1 MKKPFFK
8 KFISN
13 FREVILEETGSEHNP
28 VLQIVLYK
36 ERYQLCTKTAI
47 YSYEDKYDNF
57 RTAFDQLKIS
67 EKKIDNTLLLGLGLG
82 SIPQMLET
90 IYKVETDYIAVE
102 IDEVICQLAEKYIL
116 SDLKSNIQTFP
127 IDAMNYFQWYDHRFD
142 MIAMDIFQ
150 SAVVPEEFESKEYFE
165 LMDSRLR
172 DGGILLYN
180 RLSNTALDKE
190 KNEGFE
196 EKWMSVF
203 PKGGIIDCRNN
214 VIFINDLS
222 LVQQ

>member
-8 KFISN
+8 KLISN

-28 VLQIVLYK
+28 VLQVVLYK
-36 ERYQLCTKTAI
+36 ERFQLCTRTAI

-57 RTAFDQLKIS
+57 RTAFDQLKIT
-67 EKKIDNTLLLGLGLG
+67 EKKIENTLLLGLGLG

-102 IDEVICQLAEKYIL
+102 IDEVICQLADRYIL

-150 SAVVPEEFESKEYFE
+150 SAVVPEEFESVEYFQ
-165 LMDSRLR
+165 LMDSRLHE
-172 DGGILLYN
+172 GGILLYN

-190 KNEGFE
+190 KNEGFQQ
-196 EKWMSVF
+196 KWMSVF
-203 PKGGIIDCRNN
+203 PNGGLIDCRNN
-214 VIFINDLS
+214 VIFINDLR
-222 LVQQ
+222 LIPQ